1 MQLRQLLITI
11 AVSLFICSEL
21 LAAKGKP
28 IGSATNP
35 LKVSMI
41 PGAKEGKQAIKN
53 VKPIYD
59 TITDEFEIHFKLSYG
74 ESHEAV
80 IEAFCDQQIQLALF
94 DTYTYGEVRKK
105 CHNIGEILAAEV
117 DDGSSSY
124 YFGIFVRRGSH
135 LNTLK
140 DLTGKNI
147 ALGGQHS
154 TSSFDFPVSMLIGAG
169 INPGNDLEH
178 IFVTGS
184 HFSSVEALLT
194 GKAIAAAT
202 YFMNWRKAVHE
213 GRVDPLYFKPLAKSI
228 PIPNNQFVM
237 NKNLPKTLKTKLRE
251 AFHVIH
257 AALSPDK
264 LLSVDGHKIDRYD
277 VDIGTQIY
285 IDTLNALE
293 VVTDEVKKSILEKA
307 NQH

>member
-59 TITDEFEIHFKLSYG
+59 TITDEFEIHFELSFG

-105 CHNIGEILAAEV
+105 CHNLVEILAIRV
-117 DDGSSSY
+117 KKGSTTYS
-124 YFGIFVRRGSH
+124 GIFVRKGNH

-140 DLTGKNI
+140 DLTGKSI
-147 ALGGQHS
+147 AFGNQYS
-154 TSSFDFPVSMLIGAG
+154 TSAFNLPVSMLIEAG
-169 INPGNDLEH
+169 INPVNDFEH

-184 HFSSVEALLT
+184 HSASIEALIT
-194 GKAIAAAT
+194 RSVIAAGAG
-202 YFMNWRKAVHE
+202 FDVWLQA
-213 GRVDPLYFKPLAKSI
+213 RVLTQNHFAAKIFISDWCS
-228 PIPNNQFVM
+228 
-237 NKNLPKTLKTKLRE
+237 LKTHLK
-251 AFHVIH
+251 
-257 AALSPDK
+257 
-264 LLSVDGHKIDRYD
+264 
-277 VDIGTQIY
+277 
-285 IDTLNALE
+285 N
-293 VVTDEVKKSILEKA
+293 
-307 NQH
+307 